1 MDEFADQNSALVPDR
16 VFTTR
21 AQSDLEEES
30 PKQIANSENGQADE
44 CRFCF

>member
-16 VFTTR
+16 VFSTR
-21 AQSDLEEES
+21 AQPDLEES